1 MMRRVLTLVLLIG
14 LAASLPVFGES
25 ADTGADPAVNEGQ
38 DELLDDVGFVD
49 GALVPLS
56 WSVLD
61 ASDYM
66 GCEISYTTYATV
78 QAANC
83 IAGHVSRINPDANA
97 LPGRDFMPHLK
108 RPTIACSYKAWNR
121 FIGREDEITERHR
134 NYVNRHCVILGK
146 GFILKPVR
154 SLVAINGMLP
164 VRSPAFA
171 GVRFVR
177 ETSLL
182 LTGSPASD

>member
-1 MMRRVLTLVLLIG
+1 MLRRVLTLALLIL

-25 ADTGADPAVNEGQ
+25 ADTDVDPVVNEGQ

-49 GALVPLS
+49 GAVVSLS

-66 GCEISYTTYATV
+66 GCKTTDTEYATV

-97 LPGRDFMPHLK
+97 LPGRDFVPYLVK
-108 RPTIACSYKAWNR
+108 PTIACTYKAWAR
-121 FIGREDEITERHR
+121 FIGREDAIDEKHR